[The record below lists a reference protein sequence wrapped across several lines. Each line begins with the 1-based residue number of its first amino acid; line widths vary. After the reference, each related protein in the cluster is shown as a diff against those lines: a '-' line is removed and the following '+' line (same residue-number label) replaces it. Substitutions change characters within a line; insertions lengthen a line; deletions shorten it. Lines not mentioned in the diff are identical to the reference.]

1 MRTFLALLQFD
12 GRQYV
17 GWQRQRVGRSVQ
29 GQVEGVL
36 ERLTGA
42 HVSVVAAGR
51 TDAGVH
57 AEALG
62 VSFALPERWNSAAVR
77 RAMNALLPD
86 DCWVAA
92 VHPMSPAF
100 HARRSAV
107 ARCYRYAVGTDDAA
121 ASPFRRHT
129 EWALCRP
136 LDRDAMN
143 AAAAAIRGEHSFE
156 AFSVRGQ
163 EKPHYRSRI
172 RVAEWRE
179 RPAARGEEF
188 RIEADRFLH
197 HMVRMLVGTM
207 VDIGLGRRAVE
218 DMARLLDRRDNADT
232 SPPAPAEGL
241 YFVAALYPPAA
252 YAPPIEERHDAL
264 QPG

>member
-12 GRQYV
+12 GRRFV
-17 GWQRQRVGRSVQ
+17 GWQRQRTGRSVQ
-29 GQVEGVL
+29 GEVEAVL

-42 HVSVVAAGR
+42 HVRVTAAGR

-62 VSFALPERWNSAAVR
+62 VSFELPDRWNAPAAR

-86 DCWVAA
+86 DCWAAA
-92 VHPMSPAF
+92 VHPMRTGF
-100 HARRSAV
+100 HARRTAV
-107 ARCYRYAVGTDDAA
+107 SRRYRYVIGTDEAA

-129 EWALCRP
+129 EWALCRS
-136 LDRDAMN
+136 LNADAMN
-143 AAAAAIRGEHSFE
+143 AAAAAIHGEHSFE

-163 EKPHYRSRI
+163 EKPHYRCRI
-172 RVAEWRE
+172 RVAEWQE
-179 RPAARGEEF
+179 RPAGRGLEF

-207 VDIGLGRRAVE
+207 VDIGLGRRALS
-218 DMARLLDRRDNADT
+218 DISRLLLSRDNGDT
-232 SPPAPAEGL
+232 SPPAPPEGL
-241 YFVAALYPPAA
+241 YFVTALYPPAA
-252 YAPPIEERHDAL
+252 FAPPTEERHEAL
-264 QPG
+264 LPG